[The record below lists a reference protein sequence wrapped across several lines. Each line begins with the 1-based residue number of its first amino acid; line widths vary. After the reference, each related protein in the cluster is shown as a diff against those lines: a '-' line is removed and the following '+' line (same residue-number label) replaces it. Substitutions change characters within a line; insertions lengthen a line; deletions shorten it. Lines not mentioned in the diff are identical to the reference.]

1 MLSKLRKHIE
11 EFISNNKEY
20 PIVFAIAAG
29 LYSFIYVYHSNF
41 MLVNSA
47 FQFVIIFCT
56 YILLPIVVFV
66 ISWQLIKR
74 LKFLS
79 KLSSIALPVLNAAFF
94 GLYFMG
100 RIYGFHQRKIILAY
114 IIGFSLLAIILRKH
128 YKKIIVIQ
136 FIMAF
141 VALVSLLPT
150 IYRAT
155 FDSDEWLTQPDAI
168 VETEFNKF
176 PNVYVIQPDGYVNF
190 SELAKDPYNFKNG
203 EFESHLE
210 NKNFKLYKNFRSNY
224 TSTVLSN
231 SSMFG
236 MKHHY
241 KGEQLFGAREVI
253 VGNNPVIETLKN
265 NEYQTFLFMENPYL
279 LLNRPEIKYD
289 SCNFN
294 LDEVPWF
301 GFGSFSHSKKL
312 IDPLKKTIQREKG
325 KRNFYFIEKIAPGHI
340 TTFKNLALGKEVERE
355 NYLEKVKRANV
366 WLKEITDVI
375 IKNDPNCLI
384 VIAAD
389 HGGYVG
395 LNYTK
400 ELFEKQ
406 TDKKLIYSGF
416 SAALAIKWPNNNVP
430 TYDSKLKTPV
440 NLFRT
445 VFTYLSDNETLLE
458 NFQDDTSHAII
469 KKNAPSGVYEYID
482 SEGNIVF
489 KKVEK

>member
-1 MLSKLRKHIE
+1 MLTKLRKHIE
-11 EFISNNKEY
+11 EFVSNNKEY

-29 LYSFIYVYHSNF
+29 LYSYIYVYHSNF

-47 FQFVIIFCT
+47 FQFVIIFCV

-66 ISWQLIKR
+66 ISWQLVKR

-79 KLSSIALPVLNAAFF
+79 KFSKMALPVLNATFF
-94 GLYFMG
+94 GLYFIG
-100 RIYGFHQRKIILAY
+100 RIYGFHERKIILAY
-114 IIGFSLLAIILRKH
+114 IIGFSLLAILLRKH

-141 VALVSLLPT
+141 VALVSLVPT

-168 VETEFNKF
+168 VETKFNTF
-176 PNVYVIQPDGYVNF
+176 PNIYIIQPDGYVNF

-203 EFESHLE
+203 EFEAHLE
-210 NKNFKLYKNFRSNY
+210 DKNFKLYKNFRSNY

-253 VGNNPVIETLKN
+253 AGNNPVIETLKN
-265 NEYQTFLFMENPYL
+265 NKYQTFLFMENPYL

-289 SCNFN
+289 SCNFSM
-294 LDEVPWF
+294 DEVPWF
-301 GFGSFSHSKKL
+301 GFGAFSQNKKL

-325 KRNFYFIEKIAPGHI
+325 KRNFYFIEKIIPGHI
-340 TTFKNLALGKEVERE
+340 TTFENQALGKEIERE
-355 NYLEKVKRANV
+355 NYLEKVKQANS

-375 IKNDPNCLI
+375 IKNDPNSLI

-406 TDKKLIYSGF
+406 TDKALIYSSF
-416 SAALAIKWPNNNVP
+416 SAALAIKWPNNAAP
-430 TYDSKLKTPV
+430 AYDSKLKTPV

-445 VFTYLSDNETLLE
+445 LFTYLSDNKALLE
-458 NFQDDTSHAII
+458 NFQEDTSHAII

-482 SEGNIVF
+482 NDGNIVF
-489 KKVEK
+489 EKVD

>member
-1 MLSKLRKHIE
+1 MSKLRKHIE
-11 EFISNNKEY
+11 EFVANNKEY

-47 FQFVIIFCT
+47 FQFVVIFCA
-56 YILLPIVVFV
+56 YILLPIVVFT
-66 ISWQLIKR
+66 ISWQIAKR
-74 LKFLS
+74 LKFLT
-79 KLSSIALPVLNAAFF
+79 KLQQYVLPILNAAFF
-94 GLYFMG
+94 GLYFIG

-114 IIGFSLLAIILRKH
+114 IIGFSLLAILLRKQ
-128 YKKIIVIQ
+128 YKKIIIIQ

-141 VALVSLLPT
+141 IALICLLPT

-155 FDSDEWLTQPDAI
+155 FDSDKWLTQPDAI
-168 VETEFNKF
+168 VETKFNQF
-176 PNVYVIQPDGYVNF
+176 PNIYVIQPDGYVNF
-190 SELAKDPYNFKNG
+190 SELAKNPYNFENG
-203 EFESHLE
+203 EFESYLE

-241 KGEQLFGAREVI
+241 KGEQLFGARKVI
-253 VGNNPVIETLKN
+253 AGENPVIKTLKN
-265 NEYQTFLFMENPYL
+265 NGYQTFLLMENPYL
-279 LLNRPEIKYD
+279 LLNRPAIKYD
-289 SCNFN
+289 SCNFSM
-294 LDEVPWF
+294 DEVPWF
-301 GFGSFSHSKKL
+301 GFGAFSQNKKL
-312 IDPLKKTIQREKG
+312 IDPLEKTIQREKG

-340 TTFKNLALGKEVERE
+340 TTFKNQALGKETERE
-355 NYLEKVKRANV
+355 NYLEKLKSANE
-366 WLKEITDVI
+366 WLKEITAII

-395 LNYTK
+395 FNYTK

-406 TDKKLIYSGF
+406 TNKKLIYSGF
-416 SAALAIKWPNNNVP
+416 SAALAIKWPNNAIP
-430 TYDSKLKTPV
+430 DYDVKLKTPV

-445 VFTYLSDNETLLE
+445 LFTYLGDNKALLE

-482 SEGNIVF
+482 NDGNVVF
-489 KKVEK
+489 RKID